1 MRGKKIII
9 TGEDV
14 KLLVNIIGTIGVTNG
29 RPYQYKV
36 EAWTNENEKH
46 ETKVVATEGDPEF
59 DEELQLFQDQ
69 NFPVESLYVDVFKTN
84 STGTY
89 FVGRGVTLL
98 PTVKGVD
105 FYREVNLSGPEETGF
120 LQLSLTL
127 MEFEILGYV
136 PS

>member
-14 KLLVNIIGTIGVTNG
+14 KVLVKIIGTIGVTNG

-36 EAWTNENEKH
+36 EAWTNENDKY
-46 ETKVVATEGDPEF
+46 ETKVVPTEGDPEF
-59 DEELQLFQDQ
+59 NEELQIFQDK
-69 NFPVESLYVDVFKTN
+69 NFLAESLYVDVFKTN

-105 FYREVNLSGPEETGF
+105 FYREVELSGPEETGF
-120 LQLSLTL
+120 LQLSLNL
-127 MEFEILGYV
+127 MDFEILGYV
-136 PS
+136 ST

>member
-14 KLLVNIIGTIGVTNG
+14 KLLVNIFGTIGVTNG

-69 NFPVESLYVDVFKTN
+69 NFPVESLFVDVFKTN

-89 FVGRGVTLL
+89 FVGRRVTLL

>member
-1 MRGKKIII
+1 MRGKKKII

-69 NFPVESLYVDVFKTN
+69 NFPLESLYVDVFKTN

>member
-14 KLLVNIIGTIGVTNG
+14 KLLVNIFGTIGVTNG

-89 FVGRGVTLL
+89 FVGRRVTLL